1 MVMPSNPNPPEP
13 ATHARFGTRADV
25 VDRFRGLF
33 LANDCIDA
41 SGATLT
47 HVDRSILISLL
58 GFETTFRPGVHRMR
72 VFVAGATGAIGKR
85 AVRKLIAAGHAVT
98 GVARS
103 AASRALLEREGAGA
117 VNLDL
122 FDAHAVRRSMA
133 GNEAVVNLATHIPR
147 GLRVFWPRAWAE
159 NDRLRRDA
167 SAILGDAAAA
177 AGARLFVQESFAFT
191 YPDSGDEWVSEDMK
205 LVPSKYNRTVSD
217 AEASAHRFSHAGGRG
232 VVLRFAALYG
242 PADVFTDQLLA
253 AVRHGVLP
261 IFGRAEGY
269 LPMVH
274 HDDAASA
281 VLTALEASAGA
292 YNVVDDL
299 PLCRSDLAA
308 VMADLQAVRRPRLPP
323 AWMSSLAGP
332 AGEAMSR
339 SIRLSNR
346 KLRSLG
352 WVPAYPSAREGLQSI
367 VAETHMRRSADHPEA
382 NAVDGS
388 AKHLL

>member
-1 MVMPSNPNPPEP
+1 
-13 ATHARFGTRADV
+13 
-25 VDRFRGLF
+25 
-33 LANDCIDA
+33 
-41 SGATLT
+41 
-47 HVDRSILISLL
+47 
-58 GFETTFRPGVHRMR
+58 MR

-103 AASRALLEREGAGA
+103 AASRAVLEREGASA

-122 FDAHAVRRSMA
+122 FDAHAVRRSMV

-167 SAILGDAAAA
+167 SAILGEAAAA
-177 AGARLFVQESFAFT
+177 AGARLFVQESVAFT

-205 LVPSKYNRTVSD
+205 LVPSKYSRTVSD
-217 AEASAHRFSHAGGRG
+217 AEASAHRFTQAGGRG

-242 PADVFTDQLLA
+242 PADFFTEQLLA
-253 AVRHGVLP
+253 AVRHGLMP

-308 VMADLQAVRRPRLPP
+308 VMADLQGVRRPRLPP

-367 VAETHMRRSADHPEA
+367 VAICPKSRASRARWERWAPTRARAWLSRWTRRAL
-382 NAVDGS
+382 GS
-388 AKHLL
+388 